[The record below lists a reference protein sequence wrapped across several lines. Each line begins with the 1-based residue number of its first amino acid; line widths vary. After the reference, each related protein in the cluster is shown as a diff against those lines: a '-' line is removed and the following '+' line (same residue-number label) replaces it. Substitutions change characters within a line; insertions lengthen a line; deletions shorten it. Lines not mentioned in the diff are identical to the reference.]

1 MAQKSTA
8 LLVRLNPETYKKFE
22 QYRKAMAM
30 NKTSFASLCITAGME
45 AVMRSVHPET
55 AWPPGL
61 VEEMAKGMVKA
72 ATPDVRKLIGRVA
85 RPKKKP

>member
-1 MAQKSTA
+1 MAQKSVA
-8 LLVRLNPETYKKFE
+8 ILVRLNPETFKKFE

-61 VEEMAKGMVKA
+61 IEQMAEGMIKA
-72 ATPDVRKLIGRVA
+72 AAPDIKKAV
-85 RPKKKP
+85 RPKKPKA